1 MSIQK
6 SVVKNRFGEFYKL
19 QLPRE
24 SNAQLTLKSEAFWN
38 EESTQQFINNLTV
51 PNGYWREIINE
62 YNTMPS
68 SSELTNNEIEEK
80 VAGLMMQGQLKLYP
94 VDIPDIVEHP
104 PEKRVLKGSD
114 DILYRFTS
122 ISSLLLNDASET
134 KRFKNTDEASA
145 FISQLN
151 PSNEQLT
158 TIASELKINIPTTAA
173 LNPSET
179 INAIVEE
186 LISGNIVIIVDKTSS
201 APSTKKEALSNSDV
215 GNREAGLGTDGNSIN
230 ESKKDNNNKICELTS
245 FTVKCKHDRSLEM
258 KKGMAAI
265 LEFDVIASEKYKKD
279 FEKITATAKITDVC
293 GDHIN
298 NTSSIQPSPKSV
310 VKSASS
316 NIYTLTCEPYT
327 NPIQNIWLPSVEPVS
342 YTISPSADKKYE
354 PSNVVVNVYPKIK
367 WHGEMAYSFGE
378 KESKRAENKNSALEN
393 THTNKPSKFSGKL
406 ELTYDGKKE
415 DIGSEYK
422 DSIDEV
428 LNKLDWVR
436 DKVDKVLSYF
446 DGGESITLTVGWP
459 NIKIAYTSE
468 LKESKGREVVCDY
481 RFSIGAAPLIKI
493 TGSVD
498 FYPVL
503 MKSLPATHGVYKVLE
518 QVKKGVGNE
527 KGFAHLEGEIKL
539 ELTVSSAINV
549 NFVSSGSNGKDNNNN
564 KAESAIDIQFQLEG
578 SVSAKGHVWVIKF
591 EKSYKVG
598 IKSGF
603 VGKVIIDKDDEG
615 IYWYSRFLFNG
626 LVIYFTKYE
635 KIEKEISN
643 SSKKAKKFGTKQLE
657 TNSTKEWVCIDPD
670 PDEEAPYETE
680 KLESQSELDTS
691 DKHYLIT
698 F

>member
-1 MSIQK
+1 MQNL
-6 SVVKNRFGEFYKL
+6 VVKHRFGETYKVV
-19 QLPRE
+19 LPTE
-24 SNAQLTLKSEAFWN
+24 NVAQINLKPQQFWN
-38 EESTQQFINNLTV
+38 EVSIRQFVNNLIV
-51 PNGYWREIINE
+51 ENGFWLQIVNQC
-62 YNTMPS
+62 NS
-68 SSELTNNEIEEK
+68 SSAYTKKCHDIDSQISLLIKHNK
-80 VAGLMMQGQLKLYP
+80 LKFYP
-94 VDIPDIVEHP
+94 VNVLDIVEHP
-104 PEKRVLKGSD
+104 PEKRAIKSED
-114 DILYRFTS
+114 NIYRFEAS
-122 ISSLLLNDASET
+122 SSLLFNNNEQVR
-134 KRFKNTDEASA
+134 KFKNIDDAYNFLNEISGNEAELS
-145 FISQLN
+145 
-151 PSNEQLT
+151 
-158 TIASELKINIPTTAA
+158 TIAKELNLKLPKTAYV
-173 LNPSET
+173 NQGEITDT
-179 INAIVEE
+179 ISNE
-186 LISGNIVIIVDKTSS
+186 LISGNVVIIVDKATST
-201 APSTKKEALSNSDV
+201 PPKDKEQKAGKSGV
-215 GNREAGLGTDGNSIN
+215 GARTAGLGDGDNSDTASN
-230 ESKKDNNNKICELTS
+230 KDDKAKICELTN
-245 FTVKCKHDRSLEM
+245 FTVKCNHKRSVEM

-265 LEFDVIASEKYKKD
+265 LELDVVASETYKKD

-327 NPIQNIWLPSVEPVS
+327 NPLQNIWLPNVQPVS

-378 KESKRAENKNSALEN
+378 KESKRAENKNGNLEN
-393 THTNKPSKFSGKL
+393 THTNKSSKFTGKL
-406 ELTYDGKKE
+406 ELTYDGKKD

-459 NIKIAYTSE
+459 NIAIAYTSE
-468 LKESKGREVVCDY
+468 LKEDKGREVVCDY
-481 RFSIGAAPLIKI
+481 KFSIGAAPLIKI

-518 QVKKGVGNE
+518 QVKKGIGNE
-527 KGFAHLEGEIKL
+527 KGFAHLQGEIKL

-549 NFVSSGSNGKDNNNN
+549 NFISSGTNGKDNNNN

-598 IKSGF
+598 VKSGF
-603 VGKVIIDKDDEG
+603 VGKVIVDKDDEG

-635 KIEKEISN
+635 KIEKNIT
-643 SSKKAKKFGTKQLE
+643 SKSRALKRIKLDALV
-657 TNSTKEWVCIDPD
+657 TNKTQEWVCIQPD

-680 KLESQSELDTS
+680 GFEKQSELDSS
-691 DKHYLIT
+691 DKHYLMK